1 MQTELLDADR
11 ARALFPDL
19 VALLRD
25 SVDHGASV
33 GFLPP
38 LADDE
43 ADAYWDKVIRD
54 LAAGERVLIVALDGD
69 HIVGSGQLALEP
81 RPNGRHRAEVQ
92 KVLVRTDY
100 RRRGIAQTLMLALED
115 AARAHQRSLLVL
127 DTVQGG
133 DAERLYA
140 RLGYTRAGVIP
151 DFALNGDGG
160 RDATV
165 VFYKLL

>member
-1 MQTELLDADR
+1 MQIETLDADG
-11 ARALFPDL
+11 ARTLFPDL

-38 LADDE
+38 LADAE
-43 ADAYWDKVIRD
+43 AHAYWDKAISD
-54 LAAGERVLIVALDGD
+54 LAAGERVLVVALDDGRV
-69 HIVGSGQLALEP
+69 VGGGQLALEA
-81 RPNGRHRAEVQ
+81 RPNGRHRADIQ

>member
-100 RRRGIAQTLMLALED
+100 RRRGIARHLMLALED
-115 AARAHQRSLLVL
+115 AARAHQRTLLVL
-127 DTVQGG
+127 DTRAG
-133 DAERLYA
+133 DAAERLYDH
-140 RLGYTRAGVIP
+140 LGYLRAGVIP
-151 DFALNGDGG
+151 EYALNGDGG

>member
-1 MQTELLDADR
+1 MPLEMLTAAR

-25 SVDHGASV
+25 AVDNGASV

-38 LADDE
+38 LADGE
-43 ADAYWDKVIRD
+43 AHAYWDRIIGD
-54 LAAGERVLIVALDGD
+54 LTAGQRVLIVALEEG
-69 HIVGSGQLALEP
+69 HVVGGGQLALES

-100 RRRGIAQTLMLALED
+100 RRRGIAHILMLALEE
-115 AARAHQRSLLVL
+115 AARARERSLLVL
-127 DTVQGG
+127 DTRQGD
-133 DAERLYA
+133 DAERLYT

-151 DFALNGDGG
+151 QYALNGDGG

-165 VFYKLL
+165 IFYKLL

>member
-1 MQTELLDADR
+1 MQIESLTAAR
-11 ARALFPDL
+11 ARDLYPDL

-25 SVDHGASV
+25 AVDHGASV

-38 LADDE
+38 LTDDE
-43 ADAYWDKVIRD
+43 AHGYWDKVIRD
-54 LAAGERVLIVALDGD
+54 VAADERVLVVALDEGRV
-69 HIVGSGQLALEP
+69 VGGGQLALEP

-100 RRRGIAQTLMLALED
+100 RRRGIAHALMLALEG
-115 AARAHQRSLLVL
+115 AARVHQRSLLVL

-133 DAERLYA
+133 DAERLYE

-151 DFALNGDGG
+151 DYALHGDGG

-165 VFYKLL
+165 IFYKLL